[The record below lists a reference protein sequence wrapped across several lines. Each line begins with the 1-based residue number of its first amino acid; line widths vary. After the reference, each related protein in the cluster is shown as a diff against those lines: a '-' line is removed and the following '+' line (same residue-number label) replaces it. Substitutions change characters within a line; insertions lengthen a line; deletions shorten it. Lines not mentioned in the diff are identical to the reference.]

1 MEIKK
6 DTMDKKNLNFYKNK
20 KVVVTGATGFKGAWL
35 CLWLKILG
43 AKVYGIGFSPNKNK
57 KLFYSLK
64 LNKKI
69 NTKIIDIRNYNKLSK
84 HLKKVNP
91 DIIFHMAAQPIIHD
105 GYVKPYDTYTINSI
119 GTLNILEIARKLKS
133 IKSIVC
139 VTSDKCYQD
148 KFSSVGFLEEDKLGG
163 EDPYSGSKASAEIII
178 NTYIKSFFHKTSI
191 GVASARAGNVIGG
204 GDFSKDRLVPDS
216 IKFLIAKKTIF
227 LRNPKFNRPWQHVL
241 EPLSGYLK
249 LGKKI
254 YENPKMYSGAYNF
267 GPKKNT
273 LTNVENVVKKII
285 KYWGY
290 GSYKKDKKIKYY
302 EQKNLQLDIK
312 KVKEK
317 INWSPKLSIDKSIK
331 ITIEWYKKVLIDRK
345 LPVEIT
351 EDQILEYM
359 E

>member
-105 GYVKPYDTYTINSI
+105 GYAKPYDTYTINTI
-119 GTLNILEIARKLKS
+119 GTLNILEISRKLKN
-133 IKSIVC
+133 IRSIVC

-178 NTYIKSFFHKTSI
+178 NTYIKSFYDKTII

-216 IKFLIAKKTIF
+216 IKFLISKKTIF

-241 EPLSGYLK
+241 EPLGGYLT

-254 YENPKMYSGAYNF
+254 FENPKMYSGAYNF

-312 KVKEK
+312 KVKK
-317 INWSPKLSIDKSIK
+317 KLNWSPKLSIDKSIR

-345 LPVEIT
+345 LPIEIT